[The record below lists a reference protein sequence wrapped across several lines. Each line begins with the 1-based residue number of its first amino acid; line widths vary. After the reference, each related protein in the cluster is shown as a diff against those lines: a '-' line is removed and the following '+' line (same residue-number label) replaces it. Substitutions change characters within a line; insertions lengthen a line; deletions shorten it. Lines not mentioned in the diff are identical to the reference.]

1 MNRTEFII
9 ATALILL
16 AAFAAGWFAYWL
28 LHHFT
33 RVTRANMEELDSMA
47 SALHDAEEARD
58 AALAHLEA
66 RERELIHEAQGRE
79 AELAA
84 ALESLREAR
93 DEIDDMRGYIARL
106 QRQGTH

>member
-16 AAFAAGWFAYWL
+16 AAFATGWFAYWL

-33 RVTRANMEELDSMA
+33 RVTKAELGELESMA

-66 RERELIHEAQGRE
+66 REDEMAHELQGRE
-79 AELAA
+79 AEAA
-84 ALESLREAR
+84 ATMDALRDAR
-93 DEIDDMRGYIARL
+93 AEIEELRDYIERHP
-106 QRQGTH
+106 RTGR